1 MIFLFLIYYFVA
13 LCFFLIFIWLFLGV
27 WFMFTFFKVD
37 CFCLF
42 SWFLFVWEVLLFGCY
57 LSCLVGLSSIAC
69 LKFCL
74 SVSFSYFFSLLS
86 VMHGLWALG
95 SPARSQAWASVV
107 RVISPRQWTTR
118 EFLAPGNINWC
129 EFSQSFP
136 SWNQDPA
143 TPN

>member
-1 MIFLFLIYYFVA
+1 MLYDCFGVFGLCLLFLKLTVFVCFHGFFLFGKFFCLVVISLVWLVYHPSLVLSFVCLFLFLI
-13 LCFFLIFIWLFLGV
+13 
-27 WFMFTFFKVD
+27 
-37 CFCLF
+37 
-42 SWFLFVWEVLLFGCY
+42 
-57 LSCLVGLSSIAC
+57 
-69 LKFCL
+69 
-74 SVSFSYFFSLLS
+74 FFSLLS

-136 SWNQDPA
+136 S
-143 TPN
+143 